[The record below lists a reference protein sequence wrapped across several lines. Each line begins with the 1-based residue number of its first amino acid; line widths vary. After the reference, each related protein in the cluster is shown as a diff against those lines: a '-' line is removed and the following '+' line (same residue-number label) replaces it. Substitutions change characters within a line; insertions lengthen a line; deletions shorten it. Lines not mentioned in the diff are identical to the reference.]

1 LLIDVSE
8 KEQDMAAEVNLGKSS
23 ADAHFKY
30 WPIRGPDISA
40 EYRSDGSIL
49 LKSRHAVGAEPRSIA
64 HLFVEKAAAFPQ
76 RPFLQQRLAGRGPWR
91 SITYGEALGG
101 AQAIAQ
107 YLIERQL
114 TADDGV
120 MVLSSNS
127 IEHGL
132 IALGCYLSGVPLI
145 PISPAFSLLLGD
157 HGRLRHCFNT
167 TRPRIIFAQS
177 GGSFAPAFAT
187 LNALDS
193 NLTFITAEDHGPDS
207 VALEELLNTTPT
219 SAVERALERVGPNT
233 VAKYLFT
240 SGSTGMPKAVP
251 QSHGMMTALIAGL
264 EGLNL
269 PDHVEEPD
277 FVPRTL
283 EWMPW
288 SHISAGNVGFNGVI
302 ASGGTV
308 FLDDGKPIPGLFDIT
323 MRNLREVEPVVFGS
337 APIAFGLLASAME
350 KDGEIRKAFF
360 KNLRYM
366 AYGGATLSNDVYD
379 RLQALAVLETGQ
391 RIPLTTMY
399 GATETQGISMTHW
412 VTERVGLIG
421 LPLPGLTM
429 KLVPNGSKL
438 EVRVKGATVMSGYLG
453 GPERTAAAFD
463 EEGFY
468 KLGDAVRFVDDKDPS
483 QGLVFDGRVTED
495 FKLDSGT
502 WVSVGVLRPA
512 IVAACSPY
520 VLDAVITGQDQ
531 PFVGA
536 LVWPS
541 AAALEQFRGADGTLA
556 LDALKETIRSNLSR
570 FNATAGG
577 SSRRIERFAI
587 LNDPPSLAKGEMTD
601 KGYVNQRLTLETRAP
616 FVAGLYQNPPP
627 VDVVHVR

>member
-1 LLIDVSE
+1 
-8 KEQDMAAEVNLGKSS
+8 MAAEVKLGKSS
-23 ADAHFKY
+23 AEAHFKY
-30 WPIRGPDISA
+30 WPIKGPDVSA
-40 EYRSDGSIL
+40 EYRNDGSIL
-49 LKSRHAVGAEPRSIA
+49 LRSRHAVGAEPRSIA
-64 HLFVEKAAAFPQ
+64 HLFVEQASAFPE
-76 RPFLQQRLAGRGPWR
+76 RPFLQQRQAGRGPWR
-91 SITYGEALGG
+91 SVTYGEALRA

-107 YLIERQL
+107 NLIERRL
-114 TADDGV
+114 TANDGV
-120 MVLSSNS
+120 MVLSGNS

-132 IALGCYLSGVPLI
+132 VALGCHLSGVPVI

-157 HGRLRHCFNT
+157 HTRLRHCFNA

-177 GGSFAPAFAT
+177 GSSFTPAFAT
-187 LNALDS
+187 LRALDS
-193 NLTFITAEDHGPDS
+193 NLTFITAEDHCPDS
-207 VALEELLNTTPT
+207 VALEVLLNTKPT
-219 SAVERALERVGPNT
+219 GAVENALEHVGPNT

-240 SGSTGMPKAVP
+240 SGSTGLPKAVP

-269 PDHVEEPD
+269 PDYVEEPD

-323 MRNLREVEPVVFGS
+323 MRNLREVQPVVFGS

-350 KDGEIRKAFF
+350 KDADLRQAFF

-366 AYGGATLSNDVYD
+366 AYGGATLSNDIYE

-391 RIPLTTMY
+391 RIPLTSMY

-453 GPERTAAAFD
+453 GPEKTAAAFD

-483 QGLVFDGRVTED
+483 QGLIFDGRVTED

-520 VLDAVITGQDQ
+520 VLDAIIAGQDQ

-536 LVWPS
+536 LLWPS
-541 AAALEQFRGADGTLA
+541 AAALEHFREADGGLA
-556 LDALKETIRSNLSR
+556 LEALKESIRTNLDR

-587 LNDPPSLAKGEMTD
+587 LCDPPSLATGEMTD
-601 KGYVNQRLTLETRAP
+601 KGYVNQRLALETRAAC
-616 FVAGLYQNPPP
+616 VAGLYQNPRP
-627 VDVVHVR
+627 VDVVIVR

>member
-1 LLIDVSE
+1 
-8 KEQDMAAEVNLGKSS
+8 MAAHVSLENSS
-23 ADAHFKY
+23 AQAPFKP
-30 WPIRGPDISA
+30 WLVKGPEIFV
-40 EYRSDGSIL
+40 ERREDGCIL
-49 LKSRHAVGAEPRSIA
+49 LRSKHAVGEEPRSIA
-64 HLFVEKAAAFPQ
+64 HLFVTQAAAFPQ
-76 RPFLQQRLAGRGPWR
+76 RSFIEQRQGGRGPWR
-91 SITYGEALGG
+91 SITYGDALRAARG
-101 AQAIAQ
+101 IAQ
-107 YLIERQL
+107 YLIDRKL
-114 TADDGV
+114 TANDGV
-120 MVLSSNS
+120 MVLSGNS
-127 IEHGL
+127 IEHAL
-132 IALGCYLSGVPLI
+132 IGLGCYLSGVPVI
-145 PISPAFSLLLGD
+145 PISPAFSLLSD
-157 HGRLRHCFNT
+157 HGRLRHCFNV

-177 GGSFAPAFAT
+177 GSTFAPAFAT
-187 LNALDS
+187 LRGLDAD
-193 NLTFITAEDHGPDS
+193 LAFITAEDQLPDS
-207 VALEELLNTTPT
+207 LALDVLVKTEASN
-219 SAVERALERVGPNT
+219 AVEDALDRVGPNT

-264 EGLNL
+264 QGLDLPEGA
-269 PDHVEEPD
+269 DEPG
-277 FVPRTL
+277 FVRRTI

-302 ASGGTV
+302 SSGGTV

-337 APIAFGLLASAME
+337 APIAFGILASAME
-350 KDGEIRKAFF
+350 KDVELRRAFF

-366 AYGGATLSNDVYD
+366 AYGGATLSNDIYE
-379 RLQALAVLETGQ
+379 RLQALAVLETGY

-421 LPLPGLTM
+421 LPLPGVVM

-453 GPERTAAAFD
+453 DPERTAAAFD

-468 KLGDAVRFVDDKDPS
+468 KLADAVRFVDDKDPS
-483 QGLVFDGRVTED
+483 QGLVFDGRVAED

-520 VLDAVITGQDQ
+520 VLDAIVTGQDQ

-536 LVWPS
+536 LLWPS
-541 AAALEQFRGADGTLA
+541 AAALEHFRSGDGGLD
-556 LDALKETIRSNLSR
+556 LDALNESIKAKLASYNKT
-570 FNATAGG
+570 ATG
-577 SSRRIERFAI
+577 SSRRIQRFAI
-587 LNDPPSLAKGEMTD
+587 LGQPPSIATGEMTD
-601 KGYVNQRLTLETRAP
+601 KGYVNQRLALESRA
-616 FVAGLYQNPPP
+616 VSVQDLYRNPSPRE
-627 VDVVHVR
+627 VVTVP

>member
-1 LLIDVSE
+1 
-8 KEQDMAAEVNLGKSS
+8 MAAKVDLGKSP
-23 ADAHFKY
+23 AEAPFKH
-30 WPIRGPDISA
+30 WPIKGPEVA
-40 EYRSDGSIL
+40 VEYRKDGCIL
-49 LKSRHAVGAEPRSIA
+49 LSSKHAVGQEPRSIA
-64 HLFVEKAAAFPQ
+64 HLFVTQASTFPE
-76 RPFLQQRLAGRGPWR
+76 RSFLQQRLAGRGPWR
-91 SITYGEALGG
+91 SISYGEALHAARG
-101 AQAIAQ
+101 IAQ
-107 YLIERQL
+107 HLIERKL
-114 TADDGV
+114 TANDGV

-127 IEHGL
+127 IEHAL
-132 IALGCYLSGVPLI
+132 VTLGCYLSGVPVI
-145 PISPAFSLLLGD
+145 PISPAFSLLTGD
-157 HGRLRHCFNT
+157 HGRLRHCFNA

-177 GGSFAPAFAT
+177 GSTFAPAFAT
-187 LNALDS
+187 LRALDS
-193 NLTFITAEDHGPDS
+193 NLTFVTAQDRSPES
-207 VALEELLNTTPT
+207 VELNELAETEPT
-219 SAVERALERVGPNT
+219 RAVESALERVGPST

-251 QSHGMMTALIAGL
+251 QTHGMMTALVAGL

-269 PDHVEEPD
+269 AESEEPD
-277 FVPRTL
+277 LVRRTL

-302 ASGGTV
+302 SSGGTV
-308 FLDDGKPIPGLFDIT
+308 FLDDGKPIPGLFDVT
-323 MRNLREVEPVVFGS
+323 MRNLREVQPVVFGS
-337 APIAFGLLASAME
+337 APIAFGMLASAME
-350 KDGEIRKAFF
+350 NDVELRKAFF
-360 KNLRYM
+360 KNLQYM
-366 AYGGATLSNDVYD
+366 AYGGATLSNDIYQ
-379 RLQALAVLETGQ
+379 RLQALAVLETGH

-421 LPLPGLTM
+421 LPLPGLVM

-438 EVRVKGATVMSGYLG
+438 EVRVKGATVMPGYLG
-453 GPERTAAAFD
+453 DPEKTAAAFD

-483 QGLVFDGRVTED
+483 QGLVFDGRVVED

-536 LVWPS
+536 LLWPS
-541 AAALEQFRGADGTLA
+541 AQALEQFRDRDGGLA
-556 LDALKETIRSNLSR
+556 VDALQDAIRINLAR
-570 FNATAGG
+570 YNAAATG

-587 LNDPPSLAKGEMTD
+587 LSVPPSFAIGEMTD
-601 KGYVNQRLTLETRAP
+601 KGYVNQRLTLESRALC
-616 FVAGLYQNPPP
+616 VASLYQNPPP
-627 VDVVHVR
+627 IDVVLVQ

>member
-1 LLIDVSE
+1 
-8 KEQDMAAEVNLGKSS
+8 MAAKVDLDKSS
-23 ADAHFKY
+23 AQAPFKY
-30 WPIRGPDISA
+30 WPVKGPDI
-40 EYRSDGSIL
+40 EVERRNDGCIL
-49 LKSRHAVGAEPRSIA
+49 LKSRHQCADEPRSIS
-64 HLFVEKAAAFPQ
+64 HLFVKQASAFPE
-76 RPFLQQRLAGRGPWR
+76 RSFLQQRLAGRGPWR
-91 SITYGEALGG
+91 SISYGEALRAARG
-101 AQAIAQ
+101 IAQ
-107 YLIERQL
+107 HLIERQL
-114 TADDGV
+114 SANDGV
-120 MVLSSNS
+120 MVLSGNS
-127 IEHGL
+127 IEHAL
-132 IALGCYLSGVPLI
+132 VTLGCYLSGVPVI
-145 PISPAFSLLLGD
+145 PISPAFSLLTGD
-157 HGRLRHCFNT
+157 HGRLRHCFNA

-177 GGSFAPAFAT
+177 GGMFAPAFAT
-187 LNALDS
+187 LRGLDS
-193 NLTFITAEDHGPDS
+193 DLTLVTAQDHGPDS
-207 VALEELLNTTPT
+207 VALDVLLGTEPT
-219 SAVERALERVGPNT
+219 GAVENALERIGPNT

-251 QSHGMMTALIAGL
+251 QTHGMMTALVAGL

-269 PDHVEEPD
+269 PESEQPGLVR
-277 FVPRTL
+277 RTL

-302 ASGGTV
+302 SSGGTV

-337 APIAFGLLASAME
+337 APIAFGMLASAME
-350 KDGEIRKAFF
+350 NDVELRRAFF
-360 KNLRYM
+360 KNLQYM
-366 AYGGATLSNDVYD
+366 AYGGATLSNDIYE
-379 RLQALAVLETGQ
+379 RLQALAVLETGH

-438 EVRVKGATVMSGYLG
+438 EVRVKGATVMPGYLG
-453 GPERTAAAFD
+453 DPQKTAASFD

-468 KLGDAVRFVDDKDPS
+468 KLGDAVRFLDDNDPS
-483 QGLVFDGRVTED
+483 QGLVFDGRVVED

-520 VLDAVITGQDQ
+520 VLDAIITGQDQ

-536 LVWPS
+536 LLWPS
-541 AAALEQFRGADGTLA
+541 GQALEQFRSSDGTFA
-556 LDALKETIRSNLSR
+556 LDPLQDAIRTNLASY
-570 FNATAGG
+570 NASAKG

-587 LNDPPSLAKGEMTD
+587 LTEPPSLAIGEMTD
-601 KGYVNQRLTLETRAP
+601 KGYVNQRLALESRALI
-616 FVAGLYQNPPP
+616 VAGLYQNPPP
-627 VDVVHVR
+627 AGVVSVA

>member
-1 LLIDVSE
+1 
-8 KEQDMAAEVNLGKSS
+8 MAAEVKPGQSS
-23 ADAHFKY
+23 ADAPFKY
-30 WPIRGPDISA
+30 WPIKGPEISV
-40 EYRSDGSIL
+40 EYRDDGCIL
-49 LKSRHAVGAEPRSIA
+49 LRSKHAVGEEPRSIA
-64 HLFVEKAAAFPQ
+64 HLFVKQASAFPE

-91 SITYGEALGG
+91 SVAYGEALR
-101 AQAIAQ
+101 AARAIAQ
-107 YLIERQL
+107 HLLDHKL
-114 TADDGV
+114 TASDGV

-132 IALGCYLSGVPLI
+132 VILGCYLAGVPVI

-157 HGRLRHCFNT
+157 HGRLRHCFNA
-167 TRPRIIFAQS
+167 TRPRMIFAQS
-177 GGSFAPAFAT
+177 GGSFAQAFAT
-187 LNALDS
+187 LRALDS
-193 NLTFITAEDHGPDS
+193 NLTFITAEDHRPDS
-207 VALEELLNTTPT
+207 MALDVLLDTKPT
-219 SAVERALERVGPNT
+219 SALENALERVGPNT

-264 EGLNL
+264 AGLNL

-323 MRNLREVEPVVFGS
+323 MRNLREVQPVVFGS
-337 APIAFGLLASAME
+337 APIAFGQLASAME
-350 KDGEIRKAFF
+350 KDADLRRAFF

-366 AYGGATLSNDVYD
+366 AYGGATLSNDIYE

-429 KLVPNGSKL
+429 KLVPNGAKL
-438 EVRVKGATVMSGYLG
+438 EVRVKGATVASGYHG
-453 GPERTAAAFD
+453 DPAKTAAAFD

-468 KLGDAVRFVDDKDPS
+468 KLGDAVRFVDEKDPS

-512 IVAACSPY
+512 IVGACSPY
-520 VLDAVITGQDQ
+520 VLDAIVTGQDR
-531 PFVGA
+531 PYVGA
-536 LVWPS
+536 LLWPS
-541 AAALEQFRGADGTLA
+541 AAALEHFRKSDGVLDLEALTEAIRSTLA
-556 LDALKETIRSNLSR
+556 R

-577 SSRRIERFAI
+577 SSRRVERFAI
-587 LNDPPSLAKGEMTD
+587 LNEPPSLATGEMTD
-601 KGYVNQRLTLETRAP
+601 KGYVNQRLALETRAAA
-616 FVAGLYQNPPP
+616 VAGLYQNPSPSG
-627 VDVVHVR
+627 VVTVR

>member
-1 LLIDVSE
+1 
-8 KEQDMAAEVNLGKSS
+8 MAAEARPGNSS
-23 ADAHFKY
+23 GEAPFRF
-30 WPIRGPDISA
+30 WPIKGPDVA
-40 EYRSDGSIL
+40 VEYRDDGSIL
-49 LKSRHAVGAEPRSIA
+49 LKSRHAVGKEPRSIA
-64 HLFVEKAAAFPQ
+64 HLFVEQASALAQ

-91 SITYGEALGG
+91 CVSYGEALRA

-107 YLIERQL
+107 YLIEQGA

-132 IALGCYLSGVPLI
+132 VSLGCYLSGVPVI

-157 HGRLRHCFNT
+157 HGRLRHCFNAT
-167 TRPRIIFAQS
+167 HPRFVFAQS
-177 GGSFAPAFAT
+177 GAGFAPAFAT
-187 LNALDS
+187 LRALDS
-193 NLTFITAEDHGPDS
+193 KLIFITAQDHCPDS
-207 VALEELLNTTPT
+207 VALDVLLGTQAT
-219 SAVERALERVGPNT
+219 SGAQSALERVAPST

-264 EGLNL
+264 KGLDL
-269 PDHVEEPD
+269 PEHIEAADY
-277 FVPRTL
+277 VPQSL

-288 SHISAGNVGFNGVI
+288 SHISAGNIGFNQAI
-302 ASGGTV
+302 ANGGTV

-323 MRNLREVEPVVFGS
+323 MRNLREVQPGVFGS
-337 APIAFGLLASAME
+337 APIAFGMLASEME
-350 KDGEIRKAFF
+350 KDAELRKAFF

-366 AYGGATLSNDVYD
+366 VYGGATLSNDIYD

-438 EVRVKGATVMSGYLG
+438 EVRVKGATVMLGYLG
-453 GPERTAAAFD
+453 AAEKTAAAFD

-512 IVAACSPY
+512 IVAACSPHI
-520 VLDAVITGQDQ
+520 LDAIITGQDQ

-536 LVWPS
+536 LLWPS
-541 AAALEQFRGADGTLA
+541 AAALEQFRNADGSPAPGELQEEIRTSLA
-556 LDALKETIRSNLSR
+556 Q
-570 FNATAGG
+570 FNASAGG
-577 SSRRIERFAI
+577 SSRRVERFAM
-587 LNDPPSLAKGEMTD
+587 LSVPPSLANGEMTD
-601 KGYVNQRLTLETRAP
+601 KGYVNQRLALETRATA
-616 FVAGLYQNPPP
+616 VAALYKNPPP
-627 VDVVHVR
+627 AEVVIVMKPPA

>member
-1 LLIDVSE
+1 
-8 KEQDMAAEVNLGKSS
+8 MAAEVKLGKSS

-30 WPIRGPDISA
+30 WPIKGPEISA
-40 EYRSDGSIL
+40 EYRDDGSIL

-64 HLFVEKAAAFPQ
+64 HLFVEQASAFPE

-91 SITYGEALGG
+91 CITYGETLRA

-107 YLIERQL
+107 NLIERKL
-114 TADDGV
+114 TVDDGV

-127 IEHGL
+127 IEHAL
-132 IALGCYLSGVPLI
+132 IGLGCYLSGVPVI

-157 HGRLRHCFNT
+157 HGRLRHCFNA

-177 GGSFAPAFAT
+177 GGNFAQAFAT
-187 LNALDS
+187 LSALDS
-193 NLTFITAEDHGPDS
+193 NLTFITAEDHCADS
-207 VALEELLNTTPT
+207 VQLDVLLNTKPT
-219 SAVERALERVGPNT
+219 SAVEQALERVGPNT

-269 PDHVEEPD
+269 PDHVEEPG

-323 MRNLREVEPVVFGS
+323 MRNLREVQPVAFGS

-350 KDGEIRKAFF
+350 KDVELREAFF

-366 AYGGATLSNDVYD
+366 AYGGATLSNDIYD

-391 RIPLTTMY
+391 RIPLTSMY

-453 GPERTAAAFD
+453 GPEKTAAAFD
-463 EEGFY
+463 EEGY
-468 KLGDAVRFVDDKDPS
+468 YRLGDAVRFVDDKDPS

-520 VLDAVITGQDQ
+520 VLDAIITGQDQ

-536 LVWPS
+536 LLWPS
-541 AAALEQFRGADGTLA
+541 AAALEHFRKADGGLA
-556 LDALKETIRSNLSR
+556 LDPLKETIRANLGR

-587 LNDPPSLAKGEMTD
+587 LSDPPSLATGEMTD
-601 KGYVNQRLTLETRAP
+601 KGYVNQRLALETRAP
-616 FVAGLYQNPPP
+616 SVAGLYQNPPP
-627 VDVVHVR
+627 IDVVKISVVVE

>member
-1 LLIDVSE
+1 
-8 KEQDMAAEVNLGKSS
+8 
-23 ADAHFKY
+23 
-30 WPIRGPDISA
+30 
-40 EYRSDGSIL
+40 
-49 LKSRHAVGAEPRSIA
+49 
-64 HLFVEKAAAFPQ
+64 
-76 RPFLQQRLAGRGPWR
+76 
-91 SITYGEALGG
+91 
-101 AQAIAQ
+101 
-107 YLIERQL
+107 L
-114 TADDGV
+114 TANDGV

-132 IALGCYLSGVPLI
+132 VILGCYLAGVPVI
-145 PISPAFSLLLGD
+145 PISPAFSLLLCD
-157 HGRLRHCFNT
+157 HGRLRHCFNA
-167 TRPRIIFAQS
+167 TRPRMIFAQS
-177 GGSFAPAFAT
+177 GSSFAPAFAA
-187 LNALDS
+187 LRALDS
-193 NLTFITAEDHGPDS
+193 NLTFITAEDHRPDS
-207 VALEELLNTTPT
+207 MALNVLLDTKPT
-219 SAVERALERVGPNT
+219 SDLENALERVGPHT

-251 QSHGMMTALIAGL
+251 QSHGMMTALNAGL
-264 EGLNL
+264 AGLNL

-323 MRNLREVEPVVFGS
+323 MRNLREVQPVVFGS
-337 APIAFGLLASAME
+337 APIAFGQLASAME
-350 KDGEIRKAFF
+350 KDADLRRAFF

-366 AYGGATLSNDVYD
+366 AYGGATLSNDIYE

-421 LPLPGLTM
+421 LPLPGLIM
-429 KLVPNGSKL
+429 KLVPNGTKL
-438 EVRVKGATVMSGYLG
+438 EVRVKGATVASGYHRD
-453 GPERTAAAFD
+453 PERTAAAFD

-520 VLDAVITGQDQ
+520 VLDAIITGQDQ

-536 LVWPS
+536 LLWPS
-541 AAALEQFRGADGTLA
+541 AAALEQFRKADGGLDLGALNEAIRINLA
-556 LDALKETIRSNLSR
+556 R
-570 FNATAGG
+570 FIETAGG
-577 SSRRIERFAI
+577 SSRRVERFAI
-587 LNDPPSLAKGEMTD
+587 LSEPPSLATGEMTD
-601 KGYVNQRLTLETRAP
+601 KGYVNQRLALETRATA
-616 FVAGLYQNPPP
+616 VAGLYQNPPP
-627 VDVVHVR
+627 SDVVTVQ

>member
-1 LLIDVSE
+1 MMQSE
-8 KEQDMAAEVNLGKSS
+8 GEIMAAEVKLGNSP
-23 ADAHFKY
+23 ADAPFKD
-30 WPIRGPDISA
+30 WPVKGPEITV
-40 EYRSDGSIL
+40 EYRDDGCIL
-49 LKSRHAVGAEPRSIA
+49 LRSKHAIGAEPRSIA
-64 HLFVEKAAAFPQ
+64 HLFVDQASTFPQ
-76 RPFLQQRLAGRGPWR
+76 RPFMQQRLGGRGPWR
-91 SITYGEALGG
+91 AITYGEALRA

-107 YLIERQL
+107 HLL
-114 TADDGV
+114 DCNLSANDGV

-132 IALGCYLSGVPLI
+132 IKLGCYLSGVPVI

-157 HGRLRHCFNT
+157 HARLRHCFSA

-177 GGSFAPAFAT
+177 GKSFAPAFTT
-187 LNALDS
+187 LRALDS
-193 NLTFITAEDHGPDS
+193 NLNFITAEDHSADCI
-207 VALEELLNTTPT
+207 ALDVLLNTQPT
-219 SAVERALERVGPNT
+219 GAVANAMERVGPNT

-251 QSHGMMTALIAGL
+251 QTHGMMTALIAGL

-269 PDHVEEPD
+269 PEHVEEPD

-288 SHISAGNVGFNGVI
+288 SHISAGNIGFNGVI
-302 ASGGTV
+302 KSGGTV
-308 FLDDGKPIPGLFDIT
+308 FLDDGKPIPGLFEIT
-323 MRNLREVEPVVFGS
+323 MRNLREVQPVVFGS
-337 APIAFGLLASAME
+337 APIAFGQLASAME
-350 KDGEIRKAFF
+350 KDVELRQAFF

-366 AYGGATLSNDVYD
+366 AYGGATLSNDIYE

-429 KLVPNGSKL
+429 KLVPNGAKL
-438 EVRVKGATVMSGYLG
+438 EVRVKGATVASGYHG
-453 GPERTAAAFD
+453 DPAKTAAAFD

-468 KLGDAVRFVDDKDPS
+468 KLGDAVRFVDEKDPS

-512 IVAACSPY
+512 IVGACSPY
-520 VLDAVITGQDQ
+520 VLDAIVTGQDQ

-536 LVWPS
+536 LLWPS
-541 AAALEQFRGADGTLA
+541 APALERFRKSDGSPDLE
-556 LDALKETIRSNLSR
+556 ALKEAIRTTLAR

-577 SSRRIERFAI
+577 SSRRVERFAI
-587 LNDPPSLAKGEMTD
+587 LTEPPSLATGEMTD
-601 KGYVNQRLTLETRAP
+601 KGYVNQRLALETRAAA
-616 FVAGLYQNPPP
+616 VAGLYQNPPP
-627 VDVVHVR
+627 SGVVTVR